1 MWKRLK
7 NFVQSVKRGNS
18 EREKNASRNA
28 EGSGALSDIKSDAL
42 TAEEEIM
49 KILEDETLKEID
61 RSEVIYNVS
70 NYLEFISCIFIA
82 NQLYQQKKNGGTIA
96 KRVKYRG
103 DGGSADGQIFLK
115 KLKRVVINFDKDIM
129 LLDTYT
135 MAKKYRITLGK
146 GLKLV
151 IRGNDRA
158 LHGNNQFRGLYIN
171 SGNVVIERLSIN
183 ECGSIKRTDGG
194 GIYNKNGIL
203 KLKRVFFSECR
214 AKNGV
219 IYNAVHGQCLISA
232 STCIQNG
239 SQNNGGVFFN
249 QGYLWIKDV
258 LFKDNFAGENGGVC
272 YNDAGASFEVDIA
285 LFERS
290 KAQSGGALWNHRNS
304 IVVYGLHKMYD
315 NECALG
321 SVFGHDSYQ
330 DGELHD
336 EDVRRVVKN
345 MEHNPEAGQIE
356 ISSMMN
362 AHVKPNGLLY
372 VAEALPM
379 EKKQWPVWTNR
390 DPNFLAYNTKLE
402 D

>member
-28 EGSGALSDIKSDAL
+28 EGSGALFDIKSDAL

-158 LHGNNQFRGLYIN
+158 
-171 SGNVVIERLSIN
+171 
-183 ECGSIKRTDGG
+183 
-194 GIYNKNGIL
+194 
-203 KLKRVFFSECR
+203 
-214 AKNGV
+214 
-219 IYNAVHGQCLISA
+219 
-232 STCIQNG
+232 
-239 SQNNGGVFFN
+239 
-249 QGYLWIKDV
+249 
-258 LFKDNFAGENGGVC
+258 
-272 YNDAGASFEVDIA
+272 
-285 LFERS
+285 
-290 KAQSGGALWNHRNS
+290 
-304 IVVYGLHKMYD
+304 
-315 NECALG
+315 
-321 SVFGHDSYQ
+321 
-330 DGELHD
+330 
-336 EDVRRVVKN
+336 
-345 MEHNPEAGQIE
+345 
-356 ISSMMN
+356 
-362 AHVKPNGLLY
+362 
-372 VAEALPM
+372 
-379 EKKQWPVWTNR
+379 
-390 DPNFLAYNTKLE
+390 
-402 D
+402 